1 MMYRKS
7 LSTLFTVVV
16 LTTVFT
22 SYAFAGVLYP
32 APASWWTHMYEGK
45 KAAPGGGFTA
55 LDGKW
60 SHDNGSDAWDE
71 SVIGQGAPGGV
82 MALEEGGTSF
92 LRMQDCGDP
101 RPNPAD
107 PSNRKIMFG
116 HGMTG
121 EVNADIAGTILDT
134 GVTISFRARIPTSG
148 TLDPLNSGGT
158 ETPYPAEGDGYVPH
172 DGGKDNFSVR
182 QSTGDKVISFAL
194 CLAADD
200 DELEGRSGLTMNK
213 LNGAEVT
220 GDVDIQGDEPGTVQ
234 VLELD
239 PTQWHEFWI
248 TIQEDPTGT
257 GTHMVHIYVDG
268 SLEPDVFYV
277 TAGDGDD
284 YSDSYIAMGVGAT
297 PQSGAIDIDFFG
309 YQPGIYAPDGVFKAG
324 SPSPADGERA
334 ATAMVPLFQWSAGAN
349 AVFHQ
354 LYLSTSPELTEADL
368 AMPSMPVMVYFHA
381 AGLEDGQTY
390 YWRVDEIQPDGTTTQ
405 GDVWS
410 FTTQALTAYYPTP
423 ADGAMDVP
431 PAPALTWLPGLGA
444 INHQVYFSDAF
455 ADVNEAAAA
464 ADKGIQEETAFT
476 PGDLEGLTTYYWRV
490 GEILAGNVVKPGPV
504 WSFTT
509 TQSVDDFESYVD
521 DFEAGDA
528 IWEVW
533 VDGLTNNTGAIVGN
547 FDPPFA
553 ETTIVHGGLQSM
565 PVDYNNIVEPFY
577 SEAELPLDPSQDWTA
592 SGAGVLVLFVRGNST
607 NDAAPVYV
615 ALEDTSGNIHAV
627 THPDP
632 ALATSRQW
640 VRWPIPFSE
649 FADAGVNMAR
659 IKTLYIGVGD
669 REDPQPD
676 GAGRIYVDDIS
687 LTKPE

>member
-7 LSTLFTVVV
+7 VLFTVVV
-16 LTTVFT
+16 LTAMFS
-22 SYAFAGVLYP
+22 SYALASVYP
-32 APASWWTHMYEGK
+32 APANWWAHMYEGK
-45 KAAPGGGFTA
+45 KASPGGAFSA
-55 LDGKW
+55 LDGTW

-71 SVIGQGAPGGV
+71 SEIGQGAPGGA
-82 MALEEGGTSF
+82 MALEEDGTTF

-116 HGMTG
+116 HSITG
-121 EVNADIAGTILDT
+121 DVGGDVAGTVLDT

-148 TLDPLNSGGT
+148 PLDDLNDGGSK
-158 ETPYPAEGDGYVPH
+158 TPYPVEGDGYVPH
-172 DGGKDNFSVR
+172 DGGKDNFNVR
-182 QSTGDKVISFAL
+182 QSNGDKVISFAL

-213 LNGAEVT
+213 LNGTTVT

-234 VLELD
+234 VLEFD

-248 TIQEDPTGT
+248 TIQADPTGS
-257 GTHMVHIYVDG
+257 GTHMVQIYMDG

-277 TAGDGDD
+277 TAGNGDD

-297 PQSGAIDIDFFG
+297 PQSGALDIDFFG

-324 SPSPADGERA
+324 SPSPADGEMA
-334 ATAMVPLFQWSAGAN
+334 APASVPLFRWSAGLN
-349 AVFHQ
+349 GVLHK
-354 LYLSTSPELTEADL
+354 LYLGTSPELTEENL
-368 AMPSMPVMVYFHA
+368 AMPSMPAMVYYHPP
-381 AGLEDGQTY
+381 GLEAGQTY
-390 YWRVDEIQPDGTTTQ
+390 YWRVDEIQADGTVTE

-410 FTTQALTAYYPTP
+410 FMTQALTAYYPTP
-423 ADGAMDVP
+423 ADGAMDVS
-431 PAPALTWLPGLGA
+431 AAATLTWLPGYGA
-444 INHQVYFSDAF
+444 VTHQVYFSDAF

-476 PGDLEGLTTYYWRV
+476 PEDLEGLAMYYWRV
-490 GEILAGNVVKPGPV
+490 DEQLAGGVVKAGPV

-509 TQSVDDFESYVD
+509 IGSIDDFESYLD
-521 DFEAGDA
+521 DFETGDA

-533 VDGLTNNTGAIVGN
+533 IDGLTNGTGAIVGN

-577 SEAELPLDPSQDWTA
+577 SEAELPLAPSQDWTA
-592 SGAGVLVLFVRGNST
+592 GGAGVLVLFVRGNST

-615 ALEDTSGNIHAV
+615 ALEDTSGNVHAV

-632 ALATSRQW
+632 ALATSRDW

-669 REDPQPD
+669 RENPQAD
-676 GAGRIYVDDIS
+676 GTGRIYIDDIS
-687 LTKPE
+687 LMKSE